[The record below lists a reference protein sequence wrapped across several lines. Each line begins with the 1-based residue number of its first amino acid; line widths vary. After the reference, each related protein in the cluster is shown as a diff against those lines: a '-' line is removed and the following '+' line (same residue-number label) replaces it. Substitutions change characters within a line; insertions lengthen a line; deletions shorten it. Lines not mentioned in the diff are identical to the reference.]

1 MSFGKGSW
9 HVPEGKTGKISF
21 GKAGQSYDTWMG
33 VGGPILTDEQ
43 KDTAIKALFSMQ
55 QGPSFAKAIGL
66 DPSGPSLLQ
75 KVQKLIIAAK
85 DAGLEPERVWV
96 DADEYN
102 LLRKSM
108 HGPDWSAA
116 KEPLTCWGIP
126 IYIGPTPGVVD
137 LSYIEKWYVEY
148 GDGEGCPT
156 CGQSHDLSHH
166 GEYPCPTCGEPT
178 LYDE

>member
-43 KDTAIKALFSMQ
+43 KDAAIKALFSMQ
-55 QGPSFAKAIGL
+55 QSPSFAKAIGL
-66 DPSGPSLLQ
+66 DPSAPSLLQ

-126 IYIGPTPGVVD
+126 IYIGPTPGGVG
-137 LSYIEKWYVEY
+137 LHFA
-148 GDGEGCPT
+148 GCPT
-156 CGQSHDLSHH
+156 CGQFPNISHH